1 MYVCP
6 SSTESFLIPYSQ
18 KRLSPKPRPFFWHET
33 SVIVCLLD
41 SLPFPS
47 LTFYIARQDT
57 DSTTAILVGVRE
69 SILRSQL
76 SQINVI

>member
-1 MYVCP
+1 VSVP
-6 SSTESFLIPYSQ
+6 NREFSHPLFTEKAITQASTILLARNISY
-18 KRLSPKPRPFFWHET
+18 
-33 SVIVCLLD
+33 CMLLD
-41 SLPFPS
+41 FLPFPP
-47 LTFYIARQDT
+47 LTFYISRQDT

>member
-1 MYVCP
+1 
-6 SSTESFLIPYSQ
+6 
-18 KRLSPKPRPFFWHET
+18 
-33 SVIVCLLD
+33 
-41 SLPFPS
+41 
-47 LTFYIARQDT
+47 LTFYISRQDT